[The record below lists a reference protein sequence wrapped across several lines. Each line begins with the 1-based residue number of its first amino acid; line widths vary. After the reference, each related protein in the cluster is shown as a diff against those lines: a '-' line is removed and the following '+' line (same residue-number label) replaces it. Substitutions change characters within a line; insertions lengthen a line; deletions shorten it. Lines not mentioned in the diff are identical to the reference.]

1 MIEQLC
7 EYLWNLIPSSVKPR
21 FIGDIPSQS
30 DEGVALSL
38 YGTDVI
44 ARYLGT
50 PTTIY
55 SQLVQCKI
63 RTEKYEKG
71 TKFMQQIKESLDKY
85 HNEQDGILSVLLS
98 DGDNDLGVN
107 EEKLHEFQLTFKIL
121 VKEEK

>member
-21 FIGDIPSQS
+21 FVGDIPSQS

-38 YGTDVI
+38 YGTDTI
-44 ARYLGT
+44 TRYFGT
-50 PTTIY
+50 PITIHD
-55 SQLVQCKI
+55 QLVQCKI
-63 RTEKYEKG
+63 RTKKYEKG
-71 TKFMQQIKESLDKY
+71 TKFMHQITESLDKY
-85 HNEQDGILSVLLS
+85 HNEEDGILAVLLL

>member
-30 DEGVALSL
+30 DEGVVLLL
-38 YGTDVI
+38 YGTDTI
-44 ARYLGT
+44 TRYFGT
-50 PTTIY
+50 PTTIH

-71 TKFMQQIKESLDKY
+71 TKFMQQIKQSLHKY
-85 HNEQDGILSVLLS
+85 HNEKDGILSVLLL

>member
-21 FIGDIPSQS
+21 FVGDIPSQS

-38 YGTDVI
+38 SGTEGI
-44 ARYLGT
+44 TRFFGSNISL
-50 PTTIY
+50 IE
-55 SQLVQCKI
+55 QMVQCNI

-71 TKFMQQIKESLDKY
+71 TKFMQQIIESLDKY

-121 VKEEK
+121 AKEEK

>member
-21 FIGDIPSQS
+21 FVGDIPSQS

-38 YGTDVI
+38 YGTDMI
-44 ARYLGT
+44 TRYFGT
-50 PTTIY
+50 PTTIH

-63 RTEKYEKG
+63 RTQKYTKG
-71 TKFMQQIKESLDKY
+71 TKFMQQIKQSLDKY
-85 HNEQDGILSVLLS
+85 HNEKDGILSVLLL

-121 VKEEK
+121 AKEEK

>member
-21 FIGDIPSQS
+21 FVGDIPSQS

-38 YGTDVI
+38 YGTEGI
-44 ARYLGT
+44 TRFFGSNISL
-50 PTTIY
+50 IE
-55 SQLVQCKI
+55 QMVQCNI

-71 TKFMQQIKESLDKY
+71 TKFMQQIIESLDKY

-121 VKEEK
+121 AKEEK

>member
-21 FIGDIPSQS
+21 FVGDIPSQS

-38 YGTDVI
+38 SGTEGI
-44 ARYLGT
+44 TRFFGSNISL
-50 PTTIY
+50 IE
-55 SQLVQCKI
+55 QMVQCNI

-71 TKFMQQIKESLDKY
+71 TKFMQQIIESLDKY

>member
-21 FIGDIPSQS
+21 FVGDIPSQS

-38 YGTDVI
+38 YGTDMI

-50 PTTIY
+50 STTIY
-55 SQLVQCKI
+55 SQLVQCNI
-63 RTEKYEKG
+63 RTKKYEKG
-71 TKFMQQIKESLDKY
+71 TKFMQQVRENLDEY
-85 HNEQDGILSVLLS
+85 CNEEDGILSVILTE
-98 DGDNDLGVN
+98 GDNYLGVN